1 MSHETKLVCPINRA
15 VAALADKWKILI
27 ILTLQTG
34 TVRFG
39 ELLKHLEGIAPKV
52 LTRQLRSLEH
62 DGLVVR
68 TVFAEVPPRVE
79 YALTRS
85 GLSLLPILPS
95 APILGNGK
103 RRRTLAG
110 NHRPRRTRGSG
121 LAVAV
126 LEGKRVRR

>member
-85 GLSLLPILPS
+85 GLSLLPILLQLQSWAMENADELSPEITGH
-95 APILGNGK
+95 AEHE
-103 RRRTLAG
+103 A
-110 NHRPRRTRGSG
+110 
-121 LAVAV
+121 AV
-126 LEGKRVRR
+126 